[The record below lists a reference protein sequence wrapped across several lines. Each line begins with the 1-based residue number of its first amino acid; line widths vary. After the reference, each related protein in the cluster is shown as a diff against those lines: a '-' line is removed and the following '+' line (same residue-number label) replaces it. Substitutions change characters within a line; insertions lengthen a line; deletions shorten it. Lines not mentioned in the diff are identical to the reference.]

1 MPWCEHCAKF
11 WTPSSMKADGSC
23 PTCGR
28 TPARRRP
35 ARRRR
40 SSTAKDVNVREM
52 AGEDAKAPWHF
63 KLLMAL
69 RRASTWAGASSSWSA
84 WPSEARVAGGFERGV
99 HLSSRLL
106 QPRVRTS
113 GSGPPDR

>member
-28 TPARRRP
+28 TLPVAGP
-35 ARRRR
+35 PGETQL
-40 SSTAKDVNVREM
+40 TAKDVNLREM

-63 KLLMAL
+63 KLLMVLVAL
-69 RRASTWAGASSSWSA
+69 YLGW
-84 WPSEARVAGGFERGV
+84 RVVQLVGMAF
-99 HLSSRLL
+99 
-106 QPRVRTS
+106 
-113 GSGPPDR
+113 

>member
-28 TPARRRP
+28 VLPVAGTQAEAESPL
-35 ARRRR
+35 
-40 SSTAKDVNVREM
+40 TAKELNVREM

-63 KLLMAL
+63 KVLVAL
-69 RRASTWAGASSSWSA
+69 AVLYLGW
-84 WPSEARVAGGFERGV
+84 
-99 HLSSRLL
+99 RLVQL
-106 QPRVRTS
+106 F
-113 GSGPPDR
+113 GLAF

>member
-28 TPARRRP
+28 VLPVAAPPGEREMP
-35 ARRRR
+35 L
-40 SSTAKDVNVREM
+40 TAKDVNVREM

-63 KLLMAL
+63 KVLVGLVVL
-69 RRASTWAGASSSWSA
+69 YLGWRLVQLAGLA
-84 WPSEARVAGGFERGV
+84 F
-99 HLSSRLL
+99 
-106 QPRVRTS
+106 
-113 GSGPPDR
+113 

>member
-28 TPARRRP
+28 TLPVAGAPGDSRL
-35 ARRRR
+35 
-40 SSTAKDVNVREM
+40 TAKDVNVREM

-69 RRASTWAGASSSWSA
+69 
-84 WPSEARVAGGFERGV
+84 VALYLGW
-99 HLSSRLL
+99 RLVQL
-106 QPRVRTS
+106 V
-113 GSGPPDR
+113 GMAF

>member
-28 TPARRRP
+28 VLPVAGTQAEAEAPL
-35 ARRRR
+35 
-40 SSTAKDVNVREM
+40 TAKDVNVREM

-63 KLLMAL
+63 KVLVAL
-69 RRASTWAGASSSWSA
+69 VVLYLGW
-84 WPSEARVAGGFERGV
+84 
-99 HLSSRLL
+99 RLVQL
-106 QPRVRTS
+106 V
-113 GSGPPDR
+113 GLAF